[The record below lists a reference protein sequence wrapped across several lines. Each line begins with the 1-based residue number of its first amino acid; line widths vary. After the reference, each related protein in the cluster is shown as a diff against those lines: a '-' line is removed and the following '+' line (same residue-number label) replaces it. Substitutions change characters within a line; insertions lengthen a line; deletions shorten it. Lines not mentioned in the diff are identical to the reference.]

1 MQDFDYPDHASSSC
15 GRDWGLRNGVLFMLV
30 LFHGLIGGGCADGI
44 FSDASPDDDAPTS
57 LAVVDNTEWEL
68 APLGAGPWPLPSED
82 RIYCEEDGYGYEKP
96 VFEILTDLC
105 DGRVFRQELQIDM
118 KREDY
123 LHVVFWHSAL
133 VFDEP
138 ATAEEEAWRSDPCRG
153 LEHASRCH
161 RSSHPAPRD
170 RSGTDRVGELCQR
183 RRARS
188 GWLGADEQ
196 VR

>member
-1 MQDFDYPDHASSSC
+1 
-15 GRDWGLRNGVLFMLV
+15 MLV
-30 LFHGLIGGGCADGI
+30 LFHGLVGGGCAGGI
-44 FSDASPDDDAPTS
+44 FSEASPDDDASTS
-57 LAVVDNTEWEL
+57 QAVVDNTEWEL

-96 VFEILTDLC
+96 VFEVLTDLC

-138 ATAEEEAWRSDPCRG
+138 ATAEVGIAVGDDILWEIQISIPAEETAFRPYILLNAD
-153 LEHASRCH
+153 HAKG
-161 RSSHPAPRD
+161 D
-170 RSGTDRVGELCQR
+170 DLLLRVLNHGSNSWTFLDFSTGSEKAYPQMD
-183 RRARS
+183 
-188 GWLGADEQ
+188 AD
-196 VR
+196 